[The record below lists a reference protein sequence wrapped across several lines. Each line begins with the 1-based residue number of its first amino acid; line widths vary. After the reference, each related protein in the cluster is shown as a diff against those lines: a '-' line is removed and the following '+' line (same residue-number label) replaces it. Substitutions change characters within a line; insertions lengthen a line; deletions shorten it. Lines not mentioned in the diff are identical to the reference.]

1 MRTLL
6 TIGFVLLHASL
17 TGQSANDS
25 LVIKAL
31 QDELSRTQNE
41 LVLPEVTHKP
51 TFLRFVLFAYSQY
64 QLVSNQGV
72 LQPGKSL
79 DFVSFLPH
87 IHFRDAFLP
96 QYNHSVIPSPLY
108 RLSNILSYNSV
119 REECRRAVDSELKNQ
134 HALYL
139 KDLQADNL
147 RNLSLNPSLKASEPS
162 LVRLAHPGIDYRKGL
177 TPGFDTLFWKQTV
190 GNLGKFLQSNHTLS
204 FSRVTFT
211 YRQYTTYSVSSERV
225 TLQIPKSSVLLQI
238 SVGMK
243 SPDGREE
250 RISSDFQIADSCG
263 IYRTEPLLRHVQQL
277 VATLTAL
284 TGAPRLEQ
292 PYNGPVLFEKEGATA
307 FFEVLLMRSFLPEW
321 DASPS
326 RILGNS
332 PTSVSLLTSID
343 KRLSVTGYSDSSDS
357 VDVEGFS
364 PMPRIPL
371 IREGLVSRPLT
382 TQFSPRKELGSTGT
396 FCYYPLPI
404 LFRPVPGYSLSRLH
418 VETSKGFSGSRLKKN
433 LLSGAKRQGIDSAL
447 IVRKLGSRLL
457 FYLVDVASGQEQ
469 LIRDNGTE
477 SQVWSYMYNP
487 FSGPLSRSHSYA
499 KKAFT
504 SPVYAQSFYA
514 LGPIE
519 FTVPEAVLCP
529 MLQLTPAP
537 KTPVQTDLIQ

>member
-1 MRTLL
+1 MIR
-6 TIGFVLLHASL
+6 
-17 TGQSANDS
+17 
-25 LVIKAL
+25 AL

-51 TFLRFVLFAYSQY
+51 TYLRFMLLAYSQY
-64 QLVSNQGV
+64 QLVANQGV
-72 LQPGKSL
+72 LLPEKTL
-79 DFVSFLPH
+79 DFVDFSPRILFSDVFSLH
-87 IHFRDAFLP
+87 DK
-96 QYNHSVIPSPLY
+96 HSVIGLPLY
-108 RLSNILSYNSV
+108 RFPNILSYNSV
-119 REECRRAVDSELKNQ
+119 REECWRAVDSEIKSQHSLYLEDLQEDKLKN
-134 HALYL
+134 
-139 KDLQADNL
+139 
-147 RNLSLNPSLKASEPS
+147 LSSTPSIKASEPS
-162 LVRLAHPGIDYRKGL
+162 LVRLVHPGVDYRKGL
-177 TPGFDTLFWKQTV
+177 TPGFDTLIWKQTV
-190 GNLGKFLQSNHTLS
+190 GDLGKYLQSNHTLS

-238 SVGMK
+238 SVGMS

-418 VETSKGFSGSRLKKN
+418 VETSKGLSGSSLKKK
-433 LLSGAKRQGIDSAL
+433 LLSGAKHQGLDSAL

-457 FYLVDVASGQEQ
+457 FYLVDVTSGQEQ

-487 FSGPLSRSHSYA
+487 FSGPLSRSFSYA
-499 KKAFT
+499 NKAFT
-504 SPVYAQSFYA
+504 SQVYAESFYA

-529 MLQLTPAP
+529 LLQLTPAP
-537 KTPVQTDLIQ
+537 KMPVQTDFIQ

>member
-1 MRTLL
+1 MRTLF
-6 TIGFVLLHASL
+6 TIGFILLHASL
-17 TGQSANDS
+17 IGQSATDS
-25 LVIKAL
+25 MVIRAL

-41 LVLPEVTHKP
+41 LGTHAITHKP
-51 TFLRFVLFAYSQY
+51 TYLRFVLFSYSQY

-87 IHFRDAFLP
+87 IHFRDAFWP

-119 REECRRAVDSELKNQ
+119 REECWRAVDSELKSQ

-139 KDLQADNL
+139 EDLQEDKL
-147 RNLSLNPSLKASEPS
+147 KNLSLTPSIKASEPS

-190 GNLGKFLQSNHTLS
+190 GDLGKYLQSNHALS
-204 FSRVTFT
+204 FSRVAFT
-211 YRQYTTYSVSSERV
+211 HRQYTTYSVSSEQV

-243 SPDGREE
+243 SPDGSEE

-263 IYRTEPLLRHVQQL
+263 VYRTEPLLRHAQQL
-277 VATLTAL
+277 AASLTAL

-292 PYNGPVLFEKEGATA
+292 PYNGPVLFEKESAAA
-307 FFEVLLMRSFLPEW
+307 FFEMLLMSSFQSEW
-321 DASPS
+321 AAFPA
-326 RILGNS
+326 RILGHS
-332 PTSVSLLTSID
+332 PTPVNSVTSID
-343 KRLSVTGYSDSSDS
+343 KRLNVTGYSDPSDS

-371 IREGLVSRPLT
+371 VREGMVNRPLT

-396 FCYYPLPI
+396 LCYYPLPN

-418 VETSKGFSGSRLKKN
+418 VETSKGVSGSRLKKDW
-433 LLSGAKRQGIDSAL
+433 LSEAQRQGFDSAL

-457 FYLVDVASGQEQ
+457 FYLVDVASGREQ

-487 FSGPLSRSHSYA
+487 FSSALSRSHSYA

>member
-1 MRTLL
+1 MRTLF
-6 TIGFVLLHASL
+6 TIVFVLLHASL
-17 TGQSANDS
+17 IGQSATDS

-41 LVLPEVTHKP
+41 LVLPDITHKP
-51 TFLRFVLFAYSQY
+51 TYLRFVLFAYSQY

-79 DFVSFLPH
+79 DFVSFSPH

-96 QYNHSVIPSPLY
+96 QHNHSVIPWPLY

-119 REECRRAVDSELKNQ
+119 REECWRAVDCELKSQ

-139 KDLQADNL
+139 KDLQDDNL

-190 GNLGKFLQSNHTLS
+190 GDVGKFLQSNDALS
-204 FSRVTFT
+204 YSRITFT
-211 YRQYTTYSVSSERV
+211 YRQYTTYSVSSEQV
-225 TLQIPKSSVLLQI
+225 TLQIPKSSVLMQI

-263 IYRTEPLLRHVQQL
+263 IYPTEPLFRHAQQL

-292 PYNGPVLFEKEGATA
+292 PYCGPVLFEAEGAAA
-307 FFEVLLMRSFLPEW
+307 FFEVVLMMSFLPEW
-321 DASPS
+321 EALPA
-326 RILGNS
+326 RILGHSPSSVNS
-332 PTSVSLLTSID
+332 VTSID
-343 KRLSVTGYSDSSDS
+343 KRLSVTGYSDLSDS
-357 VDVEGFS
+357 VDLEGFT

-371 IREGLVSRPLT
+371 IREGMVNRPLT
-382 TQFSPRKELGSTGT
+382 TQFSPSKEIGSTGT
-396 FCYYPLPI
+396 FCYYPNPNAL
-404 LFRPVPGYSLSRLH
+404 LATLGYSLSRLH
-418 VETSKGFSGSRLKKN
+418 VETSKGLSGSRLKKD
-433 LLSGAKRQGIDSAL
+433 LLSGAKRQGLDTAL
-447 IVRKLGSRLL
+447 IVRKQGSRLL
-457 FYLVDVASGQEQ
+457 FYLVDVASGKEQ
-469 LIRDNGTE
+469 LIRDNGAE

-487 FSGPLSRSHSYA
+487 FSGPLSSSLSYA
-499 KKAFT
+499 KKSFT
-504 SPVYAQSFYA
+504 SPVYVQSYYS
-514 LGPIE
+514 LGLIE

-537 KTPVQTDLIQ
+537 KAPVQTDLIQ

>member
-1 MRTLL
+1 MRTLF
-6 TIGFVLLHASL
+6 TIGFIFLHASL
-17 TGQSANDS
+17 IGQSATDS
-25 LVIKAL
+25 PVIKAL

-51 TFLRFVLFAYSQY
+51 TYLRFVLFAYSQY
-64 QLVSNQGV
+64 QLVADQGV
-72 LQPGKSL
+72 LQPEKSL
-79 DFVSFLPH
+79 DFVSFSPH
-87 IHFRDAFLP
+87 ILFRDAFLP
-96 QYNHSVIPSPLY
+96 QYKHSVISWSMYGFPK
-108 RLSNILSYNSV
+108 ILSYNSV
-119 REECRRAVDSELKNQ
+119 REECRRAVDSELKSQ

-147 RNLSLNPSLKASEPS
+147 RNLSLTPALKASEPS

-190 GNLGKFLQSNHTLS
+190 GDLGKYLQSNHALS
-204 FSRVTFT
+204 FSRVAFT
-211 YRQYTTYSVSSERV
+211 HRQYTTYSVSSEQV

-292 PYNGPVLFEKEGATA
+292 PYNGPVLFEKESAAA
-307 FFEVLLMRSFLPEW
+307 FFEMLLMSSFQSEW
-321 DASPS
+321 AAFPA
-326 RILGNS
+326 RILGHS
-332 PTSVSLLTSID
+332 PTPVNSVTSID
-343 KRLSVTGYSDSSDS
+343 KRLNVTGYSDPSDS

-371 IREGLVSRPLT
+371 VREGMVNRPLT

-396 FCYYPLPI
+396 FCYYPNPARLHFV
-404 LFRPVPGYSLSRLH
+404 LGYSLSRLH
-418 VETSKGFSGSRLKKN
+418 VETSKGVSGSRLKKD
-433 LLSGAKRQGIDSAL
+433 LLSEAKRQGLDSAL
-447 IVRKLGSRLL
+447 IVRRLGSRML
-457 FYLVDVASGQEQ
+457 FYLVDVTSGQEQ

-487 FSGPLSRSHSYA
+487 FSGPLSRSFSYA

-504 SPVYAQSFYA
+504 APVYAQSFYA

-529 MLQLTPAP
+529 LLQLSPAP
-537 KTPVQTDLIQ
+537 KMPVQTDFIQ